1 MVVVGKEEHEEAVEG
16 ETDEPAAAAA
26 TWSTLFSLMCKV
38 GDVMT
43 ATLE

>member
-1 MVVVGKEEHEEAVEG
+1 MAVIMVVVGKEEHEEAVEG
-16 ETDEPAAAAA
+16 ETDA